1 MSPRILRRPVCTP
14 ESESESECRPHY
26 GQKLSWAGLC
36 SLLAAMA
43 LDTDFL
49 SLINPKHVSY
59 RVRRY
64 KALLATDHDPQI
76 QHLSTG
82 RRGRHPSIPRLR
94 HTPYRRHAIVVV
106 CVACHPPPAARLG
119 LRAPVVGVGP
129 AGAGK
134 IAHQEQLYLPRLSS
148 V

>member
-94 HTPYRRHAIVVV
+94 HTPSVCTQSLWFVWHATRHQL
-106 CVACHPPPAARLG
+106 PALAS
-119 LRAPVVGVGP
+119 V
-129 AGAGK
+129 
-134 IAHQEQLYLPRLSS
+134 HQW
-148 V
+148 